1 VTDSLPPDR
10 DADTDERTPADGLS
24 PGFAALGLD
33 ERLLQT
39 LADLGYEEPTP
50 IQLAAIPP
58 LLRGTDLLAEAPTG
72 TGKTAAF
79 ALPIL
84 QRLAVRLDEGRAAGR
99 SVEARGA
106 AGNGKGARPSAL
118 VLTPTRELA
127 MQVAEAIHKY
137 GKRLGVRVVPVYGG
151 QPITT
156 QLHRL
161 ARGVDVVVATPGRAV
176 DHLDRGT
183 LRFEDVDTVVL
194 DEADEMLDMGFADD
208 LEKILGSLREIRQT
222 ALFSATIA
230 GQIARLAE
238 RHLRHPA
245 RVQVQAE
252 AAAAGEPARVRQVA
266 YVVRRADKLTAL
278 GRILDLEDGAA
289 TLVFART
296 RGEVDDLA
304 EALSGRGRDA
314 AALHGGLSQEQRDR
328 IMARFRDGALDVLV
342 ATDVAARGLDIE
354 HISHVVNYDVPSS
367 PDTYVHRIGRTGR
380 AGREGVAIT
389 LVEPREHRLLRDIE
403 RTIGQP
409 LQVEGLPTVSDVRE
423 HRLTV
428 LAATLREAL
437 QAGETDRYRG
447 VVEALSGEY
456 DAVDIALAAVSLAD
470 AEARGAEDATELQP
484 ASLADPRMRDA
495 RPVRGAR
502 APAGRGPARVP
513 DYGGP
518 RPPRPSRG
526 PDGGPQ
532 DYGPDRPRHEPPS
545 AGRAPMPAGPRRG
558 YRASGW
564 KDDEGRPVMRPPRA
578 GSGGPGGV
586 TRVFVGAGRAAGMR
600 PGDLVGA
607 ITNEAGLR
615 GGDIGAIQ
623 IADGFSLVEV
633 PEGAA
638 DHVIKTLRDATIRGQ
653 KVTVRRERY

>member
-1 VTDSLPPDR
+1 
-10 DADTDERTPADGLS
+10 
-24 PGFAALGLD
+24 
-33 ERLLQT
+33 
-39 LADLGYEEPTP
+39 
-50 IQLAAIPP
+50 
-58 LLRGTDLLAEAPTG
+58 
-72 TGKTAAF
+72 
-79 ALPIL
+79 
-84 QRLAVRLDEGRAAGR
+84 
-99 SVEARGA
+99 
-106 AGNGKGARPSAL
+106 
-118 VLTPTRELA
+118 
-127 MQVAEAIHKY
+127 M
-137 GKRLGVRVVPVYGG
+137 
-151 QPITT
+151 
-156 QLHRL
+156 
-161 ARGVDVVVATPGRAV
+161 
-176 DHLDRGT
+176 
-183 LRFEDVDTVVL
+183 
-194 DEADEMLDMGFADD
+194 
-208 LEKILGSLREIRQT
+208 
-222 ALFSATIA
+222 
-230 GQIARLAE
+230 
-238 RHLRHPA
+238 
-245 RVQVQAE
+245 
-252 AAAAGEPARVRQVA
+252 
-266 YVVRRADKLTAL
+266 RRADKLTAL

-328 IMARFRDGALDVLV
+328 IMGRFRDGALDVLV
-342 ATDVAARGLDIE
+342 ATDVAARGLDID

-409 LQVEGLPTVSDVRE
+409 LEVDGLPTVSDVRE

-447 VVEALSGEY
+447 VVEALSGEF
-456 DAVDIALAAVSLAD
+456 DVVDIALAAISLAD
-470 AEARGAEDATELQP
+470 AEARGAEDADRAP
-484 ASLADPRMRDA
+484 AGLAADPRMRDA
-495 RPVRGAR
+495 RPVRGAG
-502 APAGRGPARVP
+502 APAGAARPAVP

-518 RPPRPSRG
+518 PRTAPEPGSGRRAPRPRV
-526 PDGGPQ
+526 PTAAPRAAER
-532 DYGPDRPRHEPPS
+532 RPRAE
-545 AGRAPMPAGPRRG
+545 PAGPRRG

-564 KDDEGRPVMRPPRA
+564 SDTRAGPSCGRRA
-578 GSGGPGGV
+578 SGSGGPGGV

-638 DHVIKTLRDATIRGQ
+638 DHVIQTLREATIRGQ